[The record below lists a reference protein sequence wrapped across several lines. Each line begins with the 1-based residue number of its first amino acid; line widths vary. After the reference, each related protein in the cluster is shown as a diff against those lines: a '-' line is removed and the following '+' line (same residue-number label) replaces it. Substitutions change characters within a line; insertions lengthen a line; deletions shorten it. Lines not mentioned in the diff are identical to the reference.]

1 VNDSFFIISGDKY
14 PEELVGRTVEH
25 FRSQAVVVHPT
36 ETIHGYG
43 SRYDSAR
50 AIERIRIMKGR
61 EKDKPMVLLI
71 PGQAWVD
78 LLVRDVPDPARK
90 LTEAFWPGPLT
101 IVFRTGAKAL
111 EKCPWLNQT
120 VALRRTAHPFTS
132 RVLRELDLPIV
143 STSINRSGR
152 PVPPDPLKYLEK
164 LARRKK
170 STPELIPELAVIDQ
184 KLQDSGSYPS
194 TIVRVVDEETVQVI
208 RHGALSAEI
217 IAERAGI
224 KVVDTL

>member
-1 VNDSFFIISGDKY
+1 
-14 PEELVGRTVEH
+14 
-25 FRSQAVVVHPT
+25 
-36 ETIHGYG
+36 
-43 SRYDSAR
+43 
-50 AIERIRIMKGR
+50 MKGR